1 MPSLPP
7 PPLPDRMVLAPRMPQ
22 PVTGRLP
29 LQGITLLAVEDSRFA
44 SDALRLLS
52 LRSGARL
59 RRTGTLEQARAH
71 LRVYRPDVVLIDLG
85 LPDGRGEDLIR
96 QLAAT
101 PARPVLLGMSGDP
114 DGRGLALGGGCRRF
128 RGKAAGRAGRLP
140 AGDPVTSAG
149 PGRGWLAEGEVI
161 ADPAALH
168 DDLAQAVRA
177 LDACPAVEQ
186 RLYLAGFLS
195 GLGRQNRDAALV
207 EATRDLVLPD
217 IGAGR
222 LARLLD
228 ERLSE
233 SAPFRP
239 GAP

>member
-114 DGRGLALGGGCRRF
+114 DGRGPALAAGADGFAEKPLAGL
-128 RGKAAGRAGRLP
+128 AAFQRAILSLLPGRAG
-140 AGDPVTSAG
+140 
-149 PGRGWLAEGEVI
+149 GWLAEGEVI